1 MKNKDHQTRE
11 DEVANLGRTWMSKIL
26 TNIEKMGATPLLYI
40 SVEKKKLELG
50 LSAGSG
56 SGRKKVPDL

>member
-1 MKNKDHQTRE
+1 M
-11 DEVANLGRTWMSKIL
+11 DEVVNLGRTWMSKIL
-26 TNIEKMGATPLLYI
+26 TNLEKMGATPLLYI

-50 LSAGSG
+50 LSTGSG